1 MIKNA
6 YLKKY
11 QDFVDF
17 TTSQQ
22 SKDTRY
28 FKDTIDL
35 IREHRLPPERIIT
48 AAMGL
53 SSESGEF
60 AEIIKKIVFQGKPI
74 EEETK
79 FHLKRELG
87 DILWYVCQAC
97 IALDTDLEEIIE
109 MNINKLEDRYPG
121 GFSEFNS
128 NNRKEGDLWV
138 IF

>member
-48 AAMGL
+48 SAMGL

-97 IALDTDLEEIIE
+97 IALDTDLEDIIE

-128 NNRKEGDLWV
+128 NNRKEGDLWA

>member
-28 FKDTIDL
+28 FKDTVDL

-48 AAMGL
+48 SAMGL

-97 IALDTDLEEIIE
+97 IALDTDLEDIIE

-128 NNRKEGDLWV
+128 NNRKEGDL
-138 IF
+138 